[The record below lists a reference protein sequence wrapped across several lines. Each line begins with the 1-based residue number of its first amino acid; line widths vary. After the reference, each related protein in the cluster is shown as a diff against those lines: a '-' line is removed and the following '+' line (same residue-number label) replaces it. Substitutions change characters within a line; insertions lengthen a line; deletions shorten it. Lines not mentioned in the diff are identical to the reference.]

1 MTHNNIVNDK
11 PHNATLL
18 TEDQLNLTAPVL
30 CLCFS
35 SEELLDTLP
44 TTTLALSKYQ
54 QTYAIELH
62 NIVQVDAHKQYIGQ
76 NDSVWQYA
84 VPVTLHKE
92 GLFEFVRYGT
102 LVALGEAKKEYTV
115 EEMLHDILSSVQHT
129 KGTKE
134 LCYNVLDNKL
144 LDSKTHCLSER
155 GTRLVQLLLDVG
167 LTVRLTLTRSQSTFS
182 NLVITWEDDYQSDN

>member
-35 SEELLDTLP
+35 NEELLDKLP
-44 TTTLALSKYQ
+44 TTTLGLSKCQRNYF
-54 QTYAIELH
+54 IELH
-62 NIVQVDAHKQYIGQ
+62 NIVRIDERKQYIGQ
-76 NDSVWQYA
+76 NGLAWRYA
-84 VPVTLHKE
+84 VPVTLHKD
-92 GLFEFVRYGT
+92 GLFKFVRYDSFIT
-102 LVALGEAKKEYTV
+102 PREDKKERTV
-115 EEMLHDILSSVQHT
+115 EEMLHDILNIVQHT
-129 KGTKE
+129 KGDKE
-134 LCYNVLDNKL
+134 FFYSVVGNKL

-182 NLVITWEDDYQSDN
+182 NLIITWEDD